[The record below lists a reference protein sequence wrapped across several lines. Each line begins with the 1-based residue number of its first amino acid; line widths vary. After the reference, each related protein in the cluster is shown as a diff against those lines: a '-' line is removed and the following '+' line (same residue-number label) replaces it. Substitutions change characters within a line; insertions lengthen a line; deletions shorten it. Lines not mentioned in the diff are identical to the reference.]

1 TFARQLAITVP
12 PGGTVDC
19 GYSACQPAV

>member
-1 TFARQLAITVP
+1 FDRQVAITFP

>member
-1 TFARQLAITVP
+1 RQLAITVP

>member
-1 TFARQLAITVP
+1 LAITVP

>member
-1 TFARQLAITVP
+1 FARQLAITVP